1 MNKKVLTLCVSA
13 LLAGAWTTL
22 DAKVVSV
29 QPTIGGTYLIGTGVG
44 DNTVTNLL
52 KPGDFTSD
60 ATGSVNSNSEAWVLE
75 DAGEGMFY
83 LQIAEGTNAGQYLAF
98 YDESN
103 GGTNGDFLTY
113 SEETT
118 TAIKFKFA
126 ENGGIVVAEEIGG
139 DNGKFLVNDP
149 FVLTA
154 SGRAKVDF
162 SNRTDPAT
170 PLTFAVYGSNDN
182 AYDGMPGLDKIVTDG
197 ADVNVNSLAGNIT
210 VEAPLNILA
219 NGIYLS
225 VVTND
230 NGYHILAT
238 GDKQIEADEL
248 TASNSLV
255 ASWEWQ
261 EGKLVSTASL
271 RTENV
276 PTAYLTYDSESGNY
290 GITYVESQ
298 ATNFAE
304 DKAGIENA
312 TISVSATSFEGKEY
326 ASVPTTGI
334 IEANPI
340 NGNALEKLSSV
351 PSGYAVV
358 CLYDG
363 TTNYYLK
370 DDGNGNVSLAE
381 NFTAADYKDFLW
393 SVSRSGSGDVFNY
406 TFTNLASGKAWS
418 NGYSTFVGAGDISG
432 LTLTLS
438 NGNIGVSSGSI
449 DYNATTKAIVSFY
462 EAPTAAK
469 TLGELNAIYNPGF
482 AMTIKIS
489 KDGKE
494 TIEDVDK
501 FSGTLYPVAAY
512 SGGKT
517 IVRIWDNDEYA
528 AGHNAKMLVLDKTT
542 KVGSD
547 DNSNVEGSFKWISE
561 KEYNKNK
568 DNYEADFQFLYSL
581 SEGKNDGADIEW
593 VKVGNSYLYILST
606 GNNRYQLTTISYVN
620 DKTAQP
626 YIVLQSNNVVNVTT
640 LLGKYLTFSFVNNQ
654 DLAQDGSEEYK
665 LNGIL
670 SVANRDNSGDE
681 ADYVK
686 ASSVLANAPETQWV
700 ITDANKSANTFTITN
715 READVEITNV
725 TLRNNNDGTY
735 TLYSADVNNDNISAD
750 VVKMTATTIVGT
762 RHMDGF
768 MDAKPGELRNQVFH
782 IGQYHYE
789 TGNSTAFWTENH
801 QSNRSHQLG
810 VTTSEENAVN
820 WKLAIQMQ
828 RDEDDLVTADADTIY
843 ITRNLASL
851 NSAGNI
857 VTNEVA
863 DTLAILQYTFQNQG
877 NLEYVIYNEGN
888 NLNYYQCQE
897 DYSWDGENVWTGD
910 DDNVTYPAVRF
921 ALKMKPDST
930 YNIIPIDK
938 SYNEEAEA
946 VIATLTDKKVYV
958 ANSEQWGSVK
968 HMDLY
973 AADNN
978 SLMQV
983 LPVDRPEYRQIEMV
997 WGDTIKLWRNEN
1009 ESQVVY
1015 EKRDDKSIV
1024 NDETLSFLNI
1034 DNDNQFDMNPAI
1046 FADTAYINRWDAD
1059 GVKNTCY
1066 QYLLA
1071 VDVENVSEYFCPLT
1085 PEHNTD
1091 AWREANG
1098 GPCPDAKKSAYVEGR
1113 FLVNLIDTANVYGL
1127 THLHNNPYIN
1137 RTEEGNDCAKLS
1149 FVEGVHAGDTLYL
1162 FRGNG
1167 DTIKLA
1173 LDTPDFNVAKFAF
1186 KYEDVEEGSFKIQ
1199 TQWKKYLAPE
1209 NKYTE
1214 AKDFAEAYEDAAAE
1228 RNESMISNEGY
1239 LRFVNGCL
1247 VVDKNYQKGD
1257 IFNMTE
1263 RYTAQAPTANEEIS
1277 AENAAVSVVATDG
1290 AVIIKGAEGKN
1301 VVIATILGKV
1311 VANETVNSDNETIAV
1326 PAGIAVVS
1334 VDGESF
1340 KVVVK

>member
-52 KPGDFTSD
+52 KSSTFESTD
-60 ATGSVNSNSEAWVLE
+60 
-75 DAGEGMFY
+75 GEGAVSNNAEAFVLVPVDGAEGQFY
-83 LQIAEGTNAGQYLAF
+83 LQVAEGETYGGQYLSINTADQNSTVNYFLTYAEGTDNAV
-98 YDESN
+98 
-103 GGTNGDFLTY
+103 
-113 SEETT
+113 
-118 TAIKFKFA
+118 KFKFDG
-126 ENGGIVVAEEIGG
+126 NTIVVAERVGNTQHYFTEGTPLKLFAG
-139 DNGKFLVNDP
+139 
-149 FVLTA
+149 A
-154 SGRAKVDF
+154 RAKVDYD
-162 SNRTDPAT
+162 NPTDNGT
-170 PLTFAVYGSNDN
+170 ELVFAVYGADDVYN
-182 AYDGMPGLDKIVTDG
+182 GMPGLDK
-197 ADVNVNSLAGNIT
+197 
-210 VEAPLNILA
+210 
-219 NGIYLS
+219 

-230 NGYHILAT
+230 GVVDPLTLTSEVTVKAPLNYKLQNGNYLVVKTNDAGEYVLEAT
-238 GDKQIEADEL
+238 EGDKAIDAL
-248 TASNSLV
+248 TASNSLA

-261 EGKLVSTASL
+261 AGKLVSTASL
-271 RTENV
+271 RCGDNNKIV
-276 PTAYLTYDSESGNY
+276 ALTYTDGKYDVASVS
-290 GITYVESQ
+290 V
-298 ATNFAE
+298 ATNFAV
-304 DKAGIENA
+304 DKTGIEDA
-312 TISVSATSFEGKEY
+312 TISVSATSFEGEEY
-326 ASVPTTGI
+326 ASIPTSGI
-334 IEANPI
+334 IAANPI
-340 NGNALEKLSSV
+340 SGNALEKLSSV
-351 PSGYAVV
+351 PSDYVV
-358 CLYDG
+358 VMVG
-363 TTNYYLK
+363 NYYLQ
-370 DDGNGNVSLAE
+370 DAGTTS
-381 NFTAADYKDFLW
+381 AADVQLANSISADDYKQFLW
-393 SVSRSGSGDVFNY
+393 SVSRSQSGNVFNY
-406 TFTNLASGKAWS
+406 TFTNLATGQTWTE
-418 NGYSTFVGAGDISG
+418 NGYSTFVGAGDVSG
-432 LTLTLS
+432 LTLTL
-438 NGNIGVSSGSI
+438 NNLNIGISGSDI
-449 DYNATTKAIVSFY
+449 AVGAATKAIVSFY
-462 EAPTAAK
+462 EAPMAAK
-469 TLGELNAIYNPGF
+469 TYDELNNIYKPGF
-482 AMTIKIS
+482 AMTIKVS

-494 TIEDVDK
+494 TIEDVNL
-501 FSGTLYPVAAY
+501 FGSTLYPEGTTGSTTV
-512 SGGKT
+512 KL
-517 IVRIWDNDEYA
+517 WDNKDLKD
-528 AGHNAKMLVLDKTT
+528 GHNAKMLVLDKTT

-561 KEYNKNK
+561 KEYNKK
-568 DNYEADFQFLYSL
+568 TKNYEANFQFLYSL
-581 SEGKNDGADIEW
+581 SSGKNDGADIEW

-606 GNNRYQLTTISYVN
+606 GNNRYQLTTIN
-620 DKTAQP
+620 GITEDTAQP

-715 READVEITNV
+715 READVKITGV

-735 TLYSADVNNDNISAD
+735 TLYSTENGSNISAD

-897 DYSWDGENVWTGD
+897 DYSWDGENDPTGD
-910 DDNVTYPAVRF
+910 TDNGTKAAVRF

-930 YNIIPIDK
+930 YNVIPVVKYYD
-938 SYNEEAEA
+938 NDAEET
-946 VIATLTDKKVYV
+946 VIELGDKKVYV

-1209 NKYTE
+1209 NEYTE

>member
-1 MNKKVLTLCVSA
+1 MNKKFSTLVAVLLA
-13 LLAGAWTTL
+13 AGAWTTL
-22 DAKVVSV
+22 EAKVVEV
-29 QPTIGGTYLIGTGVG
+29 AAPQIGNAYVIGTSVDEVSDEITSLLNADG
-44 DNTVTNLL
+44 TITAEATEVTATTTKWTLEGIPETDFFYL
-52 KPGDFTSD
+52 K
-60 ATGSVNSNSEAWVLE
+60 NSEEKYLSIASE
-75 DAGEGMFY
+75 AGENDWVEYAETTEHAVKFKFDADGKTLRVAETISNTGTFQAECPLVIQNNKIRVAY
-83 LQIAEGTNAGQYLAF
+83 GQTGAEGTPFAF
-98 YDESN
+98 ALY
-103 GGTNGDFLTY
+103 T
-113 SEETT
+113 SEE
-118 TAIKFKFA
+118 
-126 ENGGIVVAEEIGG
+126 V
-139 DNGKFLVNDP
+139 
-149 FVLTA
+149 
-154 SGRAKVDF
+154 
-162 SNRTDPAT
+162 PA
-170 PLTFAVYGSNDN
+170 
-182 AYDGMPGLDKIVTDG
+182 GMPGLE
-197 ADVNVNSLAGNIT
+197 DVIT
-210 VEAPLNILA
+210 VNGEVNKETLTGDITVKAPLNIKLQ
-219 NGIYLS
+219 NGNYL
-225 VVTND
+225 VVKTND
-230 NGYHILAT
+230 AGEYVLEAT
-238 GDKQIEADEL
+238 EGDKAIDAL
-248 TASNSLV
+248 TASNSLA

-261 EGKLVSTASL
+261 AGKLVSTASL
-271 RTENV
+271 RCGDNNKIV
-276 PTAYLTYDSESGNY
+276 ALTYTDGKYDVASVY
-290 GITYVESQ
+290 A
-298 ATNFAE
+298 ATNFAV
-304 DKAGIENA
+304 DKAGIEDA
-312 TISVSATSFEGKEY
+312 TISVSATSFEGEEY
-326 ASVPTTGI
+326 ASIPTSGI
-334 IEANPI
+334 IAANPI
-340 NGNALEKLSSV
+340 SGNALEKLSSV
-351 PSGYAVV
+351 PSDYVV
-358 CLYDG
+358 VMVGDYYLQDAG
-363 TTNYYLK
+363 TT
-370 DDGNGNVSLAE
+370 S
-381 NFTAADYKDFLW
+381 AADVQLANSISADDYKQFLW
-393 SVSRSGSGDVFNY
+393 SVSRSQSGNVFNY
-406 TFTNLASGKAWS
+406 TFTNLATGKTWTE
-418 NGYSTFVGAGDISG
+418 NGYSTFVGAGDVSG
-432 LTLTLS
+432 LTLTLNS
-438 NGNIGVSSGSI
+438 QNIGISGT
-449 DYNATTKAIVSFY
+449 DVEVGAATKAIVSFY
-462 EAPTAAK
+462 EAPMAAK
-469 TLGELNAIYNPGF
+469 KLSELNAIYNPGF

-501 FSGTLYPVAAY
+501 FNGTLYPTASSADA
-512 SGGKT
+512 T
-517 IVRIWDNDEYA
+517 TVRIWDNDEYA

-561 KEYNKNK
+561 KEYNKNTK
-568 DNYEADFQFLYSL
+568 NYEANFQFLYSL
-581 SEGKNDGADIEW
+581 SSGKNDGADIEW

-606 GNNRYQLTTISYVN
+606 GNNRYQLTTIN
-620 DKTAQP
+620 GITEDTAQP

-670 SVANRDNSGDE
+670 SVANRDNRGDE

-715 READVEITNV
+715 READVKITGV

-735 TLYSADVNNDNISAD
+735 TLYSTESGSNISAD

-1209 NKYTE
+1209 NEYTE

-1277 AENAAVSVVATDG
+1277 AENAAVSVVATEG

>member
-52 KPGDFTSD
+52 KSSTFESTD
-60 ATGSVNSNSEAWVLE
+60 
-75 DAGEGMFY
+75 GEGAVSNNAEAFVLVPVDGAEGQFY
-83 LQIAEGTNAGQYLAF
+83 LQVAEGETYGGQYLSINTADQNSTVNYFLTYAEGTDNAV
-98 YDESN
+98 
-103 GGTNGDFLTY
+103 
-113 SEETT
+113 
-118 TAIKFKFA
+118 KFKFDG
-126 ENGGIVVAEEIGG
+126 NTIVVAERVGNTQHYFTEGTPLKLFAG
-139 DNGKFLVNDP
+139 
-149 FVLTA
+149 A
-154 SGRAKVDF
+154 RAKVDYD
-162 SNRTDPAT
+162 NPTDNGT
-170 PLTFAVYGSNDN
+170 ELVFAVYGADDVYN
-182 AYDGMPGLDKIVTDG
+182 GMPGLENVVTNNGIVDPLTLTSE
-197 ADVNVNSLAGNIT
+197 VT
-210 VEAPLNILA
+210 VKAPLNIKLQ
-219 NGIYLS
+219 NGNYL
-225 VVTND
+225 VVKTND
-230 NGYHILAT
+230 AGEYVLEAT
-238 GDKQIEADEL
+238 EGDKAIDAL
-248 TASNSLV
+248 TASNSLA
-255 ASWEWQ
+255 ASWKWQ
-261 EGKLVSTASL
+261 AGKLVSTASL
-271 RTENV
+271 RCGDNNKIV
-276 PTAYLTYDSESGNY
+276 ALTYTDGKYDVASVSA
-290 GITYVESQ
+290 
-298 ATNFAE
+298 ATNFAV
-304 DKAGIENA
+304 DKTGIENA
-312 TISVSATSFEGKEY
+312 TISVSATSFEG
-326 ASVPTTGI
+326 SNTIPVITGGI
-334 IEANPI
+334 IVENPLI
-340 NGNALEKLSSV
+340 LNGNTEKVAGIPSDYVIIALEEGNNS
-351 PSGYAVV
+351 
-358 CLYDG
+358 
-363 TTNYYLK
+363 YYLV
-370 DDGNGNVSLAE
+370 DDGEGNVSLS
-381 NFTAADYKDFLW
+381 NRFNADNYKQYLW
-393 SVSRSGSGDVFNY
+393 KVGNSTSGNVANY
-406 TFTNLASGKAWS
+406 TFTNLASGKAWT
-418 NGYSTFVGAGDISG
+418 NGYSTFVGAGDVSG
-432 LTLTLS
+432 LTLTLQ
-438 NGNIGVSSGSI
+438 NGNIGISGSGNSVTI
-449 DYNATTKAIVSFY
+449 DYNAATKAIVSFY
-462 EAPTAAK
+462 EAPMAAK
-469 TLGELNAIYNPGF
+469 KLSELNAIYNPGF

-501 FSGTLYPVAAY
+501 FNGTLYPTASSADA
-512 SGGKT
+512 T
-517 IVRIWDNDEYA
+517 TVRIWDNDEYA

-561 KEYNKNK
+561 KEYNKNTK
-568 DNYEADFQFLYSL
+568 NYEANFQFLYSL
-581 SEGKNDGADIEW
+581 SSGKNNGADIEW

-606 GNNRYQLTTISYVN
+606 GNNRYQLTTIN
-620 DKTAQP
+620 GITEDTAQP

-640 LLGKYLTFSFVNNQ
+640 LLGKYLTFSFAEKTVE
-654 DLAQDGSEEYK
+654 DKSEEYK
-665 LNGIL
+665 LNCVL
-670 SVANRDNSGDE
+670 SVANRNGVDE

-700 ITDANKSANTFTITN
+700 ITDANKSANTFTIKN

-735 TLYSADVNNDNISAD
+735 TLYSTQTNSNISAD

-828 RDEDDLVTADADTIY
+828 RDEDDLVTTDADTIY

-877 NLEYVIYNEGN
+877 NLEYVIYNNDEK
-888 NLNYYQCQE
+888 LNYYQCQE
-897 DYSWDGENVWTGD
+897 DYSWDGENDPTGD
-910 DDNVTYPAVRF
+910 TDNGTKAAVRF

-930 YNIIPIDK
+930 YN
-938 SYNEEAEA
+938 
-946 VIATLTDKKVYV
+946 VIAIQKEGDVVKLGDKKVYV

-968 HMDLY
+968 QMDLY

-1015 EKRDDKSIV
+1015 EKRDDKSVV
-1024 NDETLSFLNI
+1024 NDKTLSFLNI

-1186 KYEDVEEGSFKIQ
+1186 KYDDVEEGSFKIQ
-1199 TQWKKYLAPE
+1199 TQWKQYLAPD
-1209 NKYTE
+1209 NQYTE
-1214 AKDFAEAYEDAAAE
+1214 AKDFAEAYEEAAAT
-1228 RNESMISNEGY
+1228 RDESMISNEGY

-1277 AENAAVSVVATDG
+1277 AENAAVSVVATEG

>member
-1 MNKKVLTLCVSA
+1 MNKKFSTLVAVLLA
-13 LLAGAWTTL
+13 AGAWTTL
-22 DAKVVSV
+22 EAKVVEV
-29 QPTIGGTYLIGTGVG
+29 AAPQIGNAYVIGTSVDEVSDEITSLLNADG
-44 DNTVTNLL
+44 TITAEATEVTATTTKWTLEGIPETDFFYL
-52 KPGDFTSD
+52 K
-60 ATGSVNSNSEAWVLE
+60 NSEEKYLSIASE
-75 DAGEGMFY
+75 AGENDWVEYAETTEHAVKFKFDADGKTLRVAETISNTGTFQAECPLVIQNNKIRVAY
-83 LQIAEGTNAGQYLAF
+83 GQTGAEGTPFAF
-98 YDESN
+98 ALY
-103 GGTNGDFLTY
+103 T
-113 SEETT
+113 SEE
-118 TAIKFKFA
+118 
-126 ENGGIVVAEEIGG
+126 V
-139 DNGKFLVNDP
+139 
-149 FVLTA
+149 
-154 SGRAKVDF
+154 
-162 SNRTDPAT
+162 PA
-170 PLTFAVYGSNDN
+170 
-182 AYDGMPGLDKIVTDG
+182 GMPGLE
-197 ADVNVNSLAGNIT
+197 DVIT
-210 VEAPLNILA
+210 VNGEVNKETLTGDITVKAPLNIKLQ
-219 NGIYLS
+219 NGNYL
-225 VVTND
+225 VVKTND
-230 NGYHILAT
+230 AGEYVLEAT
-238 GDKQIEADEL
+238 EGDKAIDAL
-248 TASNSLV
+248 TASNSLA

-261 EGKLVSTASL
+261 AGKLVSMASL
-271 RTENV
+271 RCGDNNKIV
-276 PTAYLTYDSESGNY
+276 ALTYTDGKYDVASVSA
-290 GITYVESQ
+290 
-298 ATNFAE
+298 ATNFAV
-304 DKAGIENA
+304 DKTGIENA

-326 ASVPTTGI
+326 ASVQTTGI

-340 NGNALEKLSSV
+340 NGGALEKLSSV

-381 NFTAADYKDFLW
+381 DFTAADYKDFLW

-406 TFTNLASGKAWS
+406 TFTNLASGKAWTE
-418 NGYSTFVGAGDISG
+418 NNYSTFVGAGDVSG
-432 LTLTLS
+432 LTLTLNS
-438 NGNIGVSSGSI
+438 QNIGISGT
-449 DYNATTKAIVSFY
+449 DVEVGAATKAIVSFY
-462 EAPTAAK
+462 ETPTAAK
-469 TLGELNAIYNPGF
+469 TLDELNAIYNPGF
-482 AMTIKIS
+482 AMTVKIS
-489 KDGKE
+489 KNGKE
-494 TIEDVDK
+494 TIEGVEN

-1059 GVKNTCY
+1059 GVKDTCY

-1199 TQWKKYLAPE
+1199 TQWKQYLAPD
-1209 NKYTE
+1209 NQYTE

-1326 PAGIAVVS
+1326 QAGIAVVS

>member
-1 MNKKVLTLCVSA
+1 MNRKVLTLCVST
-13 LLAGAWTTL
+13 LLASAWTTL
-22 DAKVVSV
+22 DAKVVEV
-29 QPTIGGTYLIGTGVG
+29 ATPQLDNAYVIGTSVDEVSDEITSLLNADG
-44 DNTVTNLL
+44 TITAEATEVTATTTKWTLEGIPETDFFYL
-52 KPGDFTSD
+52 K
-60 ATGSVNSNSEAWVLE
+60 NSEEKYLSIASE
-75 DAGEGMFY
+75 AGENDWVEYAETTEHAVKFKFDADGKTLRVAETISNIGTFQAECPLVIQNNKIRVAY
-83 LQIAEGTNAGQYLAF
+83 GQTGAEGTPFAF
-98 YDESN
+98 ALY
-103 GGTNGDFLTY
+103 T
-113 SEETT
+113 SEE
-118 TAIKFKFA
+118 
-126 ENGGIVVAEEIGG
+126 V
-139 DNGKFLVNDP
+139 
-149 FVLTA
+149 
-154 SGRAKVDF
+154 
-162 SNRTDPAT
+162 PA
-170 PLTFAVYGSNDN
+170 
-182 AYDGMPGLDKIVTDG
+182 GMPGLE
-197 ADVNVNSLAGNIT
+197 DVIT
-210 VEAPLNILA
+210 VNGEVNTETLTGDITVKAPLNIKLQ
-219 NGIYLS
+219 NGNYL
-225 VVTND
+225 VVKTND
-230 NGYHILAT
+230 AGEYVLEAT
-238 GDKQIEADEL
+238 EGDKAIDAL
-248 TASNSLV
+248 TASNSLA

-261 EGKLVSTASL
+261 AGKLVSTASL
-271 RTENV
+271 RCGDNNKIV
-276 PTAYLTYDSESGNY
+276 ALTYTDGEYDVAAVSA
-290 GITYVESQ
+290 
-298 ATNFAE
+298 ATNFAV
-304 DKAGIENA
+304 DKTGIENA
-312 TISVSATSFEGKEY
+312 TISVSATSFEGEEY
-326 ASVPTTGI
+326 ASIPTSGI
-334 IEANPI
+334 IAANPI
-340 NGNALEKLSSV
+340 SGNALEKLSSV
-351 PSGYAVV
+351 PSDYVV
-358 CLYDG
+358 VMVG
-363 TTNYYLK
+363 NYYLQ
-370 DDGNGNVSLAE
+370 DAGTTS
-381 NFTAADYKDFLW
+381 AADVQLANSISADDYKQFLW
-393 SVSRSGSGDVFNY
+393 SVSRSQSGNVFNY
-406 TFTNLASGKAWS
+406 TFTNLATGQTWTE
-418 NGYSTFVGAGDISG
+418 NGYSTFVGAGDVSG
-432 LTLTLS
+432 LTLTL
-438 NGNIGVSSGSI
+438 NNLNIGISGSDI
-449 DYNATTKAIVSFY
+449 AVGAATKAIVSFY
-462 EAPTAAK
+462 EAPMAAK
-469 TLGELNAIYNPGF
+469 TYDELNNIYKPGF
-482 AMTIKIS
+482 AMTIKVS

-494 TIEDVDK
+494 TIEDVNL
-501 FSGTLYPVAAY
+501 FGSTLYPEGTTGSTTV
-512 SGGKT
+512 KL
-517 IVRIWDNDEYA
+517 WDNKDLEN
-528 AGHNAKMLVLDKTT
+528 GHNAKMLVLDKTT

-547 DNSNVEGSFKWISE
+547 DNSNVEGSFKWIS
-561 KEYNKNK
+561 KSEYDKNQ
-568 DNYEADFQFLYSL
+568 DNYETDFQFLYSL
-581 SEGKNDGADIEW
+581 SSGKNDGADIEW
-593 VKVGNSYLYILST
+593 VKVGNNYLYILST
-606 GNNRYQLTTISYVN
+606 GNNRYQLTTIN
-620 DKTAQP
+620 GITKDTAQP
-626 YIVLQSNNVVNVTT
+626 YIVLQGNNVVNVTT

-654 DLAQDGSEEYK
+654 DLDPNGSEEYK

-670 SVANRDNSGDE
+670 SVANRNGADE

-686 ASSVLANAPETQWV
+686 SSSVLANAPEAQWV
-700 ITDANKSANTFTITN
+700 ITAADKSTNTFTITN
-715 READVEITNV
+715 REANESITGV

-735 TLYSADVNNDNISAD
+735 TLYSTDANNDNISAD

-801 QSNRSHQLG
+801 QANRSHQLG

-897 DYSWDGENVWTGD
+897 DYSWDGENEPTGD
-910 DDNVTYPAVRF
+910 VDDVTYPAVRF

-930 YNIIPIDK
+930 YN
-938 SYNEEAEA
+938 
-946 VIATLTDKKVYV
+946 VIAIQKEGDVVKLGDKKVYV

-968 HMDLY
+968 QMDLY

-1015 EKRDDKSIV
+1015 EKRDDKSVV

-1199 TQWKKYLAPE
+1199 TQWKKYLAPV
-1209 NKYTE
+1209 NDYTE

-1290 AVIIKGAEGKN
+1290 AVVIKGAEGKN

-1311 VANETVNSDNETIAV
+1311 VANETINSDNETIAV

>member
-1 MNKKVLTLCVSA
+1 MNKKFSTLVAVLLA
-13 LLAGAWTTL
+13 AGAWTTL
-22 DAKVVSV
+22 EAKVVEV
-29 QPTIGGTYLIGTGVG
+29 AAPQIGNAYVIGTSVDEVSDEITSLLNADG
-44 DNTVTNLL
+44 TITAEATEVTATTTKWTLEGIPETDFFYL
-52 KPGDFTSD
+52 K
-60 ATGSVNSNSEAWVLE
+60 NSEEKYLSIASE
-75 DAGEGMFY
+75 AGENDWVEYAETTEHAVKFKFDADGKTLRVAETISNTGTFQAECPLVIQNNKIRVAY
-83 LQIAEGTNAGQYLAF
+83 GQTGAEGTPFAF
-98 YDESN
+98 ALY
-103 GGTNGDFLTY
+103 T
-113 SEETT
+113 SEE
-118 TAIKFKFA
+118 
-126 ENGGIVVAEEIGG
+126 V
-139 DNGKFLVNDP
+139 
-149 FVLTA
+149 
-154 SGRAKVDF
+154 
-162 SNRTDPAT
+162 PA
-170 PLTFAVYGSNDN
+170 
-182 AYDGMPGLDKIVTDG
+182 GMPGLE
-197 ADVNVNSLAGNIT
+197 DVIT
-210 VEAPLNILA
+210 VNGEVNKETLTGDITVKAPLNIKLQ
-219 NGIYLS
+219 NGNYL
-225 VVTND
+225 VVKTND
-230 NGYHILAT
+230 AGEYVLEAT
-238 GDKQIEADEL
+238 EGDKAIDAL
-248 TASNSLV
+248 TASNSLA

-261 EGKLVSTASL
+261 AGKLVSTASL
-271 RTENV
+271 RCGDNNKIV
-276 PTAYLTYDSESGNY
+276 ALTYTDGKYDVASVY
-290 GITYVESQ
+290 A
-298 ATNFAE
+298 ATNFAV
-304 DKAGIENA
+304 DKAGIEDA
-312 TISVSATSFEGKEY
+312 TISVSATSFEGEEY
-326 ASVPTTGI
+326 ASIPTSGI
-334 IEANPI
+334 IAANPI
-340 NGNALEKLSSV
+340 SGNALEKLSSV
-351 PSGYAVV
+351 PSDYVV
-358 CLYDG
+358 VMVGDYYLQDAG
-363 TTNYYLK
+363 TT
-370 DDGNGNVSLAE
+370 S
-381 NFTAADYKDFLW
+381 AADVQLANSISADDYKQFLW
-393 SVSRSGSGDVFNY
+393 SVSRSQSGNVFNY
-406 TFTNLASGKAWS
+406 TFTNLATGKTWTE
-418 NGYSTFVGAGDISG
+418 NGYSTFVGAGDVSG
-432 LTLTLS
+432 LTLTLNS
-438 NGNIGVSSGSI
+438 QNIGISGT
-449 DYNATTKAIVSFY
+449 DVEVGAATKAIVSFY
-462 EAPTAAK
+462 EAPMAAK
-469 TLGELNAIYNPGF
+469 KLSELNAIYNPGF

-501 FSGTLYPVAAY
+501 FNGTLYPTASSADA
-512 SGGKT
+512 T
-517 IVRIWDNDEYA
+517 TVRIWDNDEYA

-561 KEYNKNK
+561 KEYNKNTK
-568 DNYEADFQFLYSL
+568 NYEANFQFLYSL
-581 SEGKNDGADIEW
+581 SSGKNDGADIEW

-606 GNNRYQLTTISYVN
+606 GNNRYQLTTIN
-620 DKTAQP
+620 GITEDTAQP

-670 SVANRDNSGDE
+670 SVANSDNRGDE

-715 READVEITNV
+715 READVKITGV

-735 TLYSADVNNDNISAD
+735 TLYSTESGSNISAD

-768 MDAKPGELRNQVFH
+768 MDAKPAELRNQVFH

-1209 NKYTE
+1209 NEYTE

-1277 AENAAVSVVATDG
+1277 AENAAVSVVATEG

>member
-1 MNKKVLTLCVSA
+1 MNKKFSTLVAVLLA
-13 LLAGAWTTL
+13 AGAWTTL
-22 DAKVVSV
+22 EAKVVEV
-29 QPTIGGTYLIGTGVG
+29 AAPQIGNAYVIGTSVDEVSDEITSLLNADG
-44 DNTVTNLL
+44 TITAEATEVTATTTKWTLEGIPETDFFYL
-52 KPGDFTSD
+52 K
-60 ATGSVNSNSEAWVLE
+60 NSEEKYLSIASE
-75 DAGEGMFY
+75 AGENDWVEYAETTEHAVKFKFDADGKTLRVAETISNTGTFQAECPLVIQNNKIRVAY
-83 LQIAEGTNAGQYLAF
+83 GQTGAEGTPFAF
-98 YDESN
+98 ALY
-103 GGTNGDFLTY
+103 T
-113 SEETT
+113 SEE
-118 TAIKFKFA
+118 
-126 ENGGIVVAEEIGG
+126 V
-139 DNGKFLVNDP
+139 
-149 FVLTA
+149 
-154 SGRAKVDF
+154 
-162 SNRTDPAT
+162 PA
-170 PLTFAVYGSNDN
+170 
-182 AYDGMPGLDKIVTDG
+182 GMPGLE
-197 ADVNVNSLAGNIT
+197 DVIT
-210 VEAPLNILA
+210 VNGEVNKETLTGDITVKAPLNIKLQ
-219 NGIYLS
+219 NGNYL
-225 VVTND
+225 VVKTND
-230 NGYHILAT
+230 AGEYVLEAT
-238 GDKQIEADEL
+238 EGDKAIDAL
-248 TASNSLV
+248 TASNSLA

-261 EGKLVSTASL
+261 AGKLVSTASL
-271 RTENV
+271 RCGDNNKIV
-276 PTAYLTYDSESGNY
+276 ALTYTDGKYDVASVY
-290 GITYVESQ
+290 A
-298 ATNFAE
+298 ATNFAV
-304 DKAGIENA
+304 DKAGIEDA
-312 TISVSATSFEGKEY
+312 TISVSATSFEGEEY
-326 ASVPTTGI
+326 ASIPTSGI
-334 IEANPI
+334 IAANPI
-340 NGNALEKLSSV
+340 SGNALEKLSSV
-351 PSGYAVV
+351 PSDYVV
-358 CLYDG
+358 VMVGDYYLQDAG
-363 TTNYYLK
+363 TT
-370 DDGNGNVSLAE
+370 S
-381 NFTAADYKDFLW
+381 AADVQLANSISADDYKQFLW
-393 SVSRSGSGDVFNY
+393 SVSRSQSGNVFNY
-406 TFTNLASGKAWS
+406 TFTNLATGKTWTE
-418 NGYSTFVGAGDISG
+418 NGYSTFVGAGDVSG
-432 LTLTLS
+432 LTLTLNS
-438 NGNIGVSSGSI
+438 QNIGISGT
-449 DYNATTKAIVSFY
+449 DVEVGAATKAIVSFY
-462 EAPTAAK
+462 EAPMAAK
-469 TLGELNAIYNPGF
+469 KLSELNAIYNPGF

-501 FSGTLYPVAAY
+501 FNGTLYPTASSADA
-512 SGGKT
+512 T
-517 IVRIWDNDEYA
+517 TVRIWDNDEYA

-561 KEYNKNK
+561 KEYNKNTK
-568 DNYEADFQFLYSL
+568 NYEANFQFLYSL
-581 SEGKNDGADIEW
+581 SSGKNDGADIEW

-606 GNNRYQLTTISYVN
+606 GNNRYQLTTIN
-620 DKTAQP
+620 GITEDTAQP

-670 SVANRDNSGDE
+670 SVANRDNRGDE

-715 READVEITNV
+715 READVKITGV

-735 TLYSADVNNDNISAD
+735 TLYSTESGSNISAD

-1209 NKYTE
+1209 NEYTE

-1257 IFNMTE
+1257 SCNMTE
-1263 RYTAQAPTANEEIS
+1263 R
-1277 AENAAVSVVATDG
+1277 
-1290 AVIIKGAEGKN
+1290 
-1301 VVIATILGKV
+1301 
-1311 VANETVNSDNETIAV
+1311 
-1326 PAGIAVVS
+1326 
-1334 VDGESF
+1334 
-1340 KVVVK
+1340 

>member
-52 KPGDFTSD
+52 KSSTFESTD
-60 ATGSVNSNSEAWVLE
+60 
-75 DAGEGMFY
+75 GEGAVSNNAEAFVLVPVDGAEGQFY
-83 LQIAEGTNAGQYLAF
+83 LQVAEGETYGGQYLSINTADQNSTVNYFLTYAEGTDNAV
-98 YDESN
+98 
-103 GGTNGDFLTY
+103 
-113 SEETT
+113 
-118 TAIKFKFA
+118 KFKFDG
-126 ENGGIVVAEEIGG
+126 NTIVVAERVGNTQHYFTEGTPLKLFAG
-139 DNGKFLVNDP
+139 
-149 FVLTA
+149 A
-154 SGRAKVDF
+154 RAKVDYD
-162 SNRTDPAT
+162 NPTDNGT
-170 PLTFAVYGSNDN
+170 ELVFAVYGADDVYN
-182 AYDGMPGLDKIVTDG
+182 GMPGLENVVTNNGIVDPLTLTSE
-197 ADVNVNSLAGNIT
+197 VT
-210 VEAPLNILA
+210 VKAPLNIKLQ
-219 NGIYLS
+219 NGNYL
-225 VVTND
+225 VVKTND
-230 NGYHILAT
+230 AGEYVLEAT
-238 GDKQIEADEL
+238 EGDKAIDAL
-248 TASNSLV
+248 TASNSLA

-261 EGKLVSTASL
+261 AGKLVSTASL
-271 RTENV
+271 RCGDNNKIV
-276 PTAYLTYDSESGNY
+276 ALTYTDGKYDVASVS
-290 GITYVESQ
+290 V
-298 ATNFAE
+298 ATNFAV
-304 DKAGIENA
+304 DKTGIEDA
-312 TISVSATSFEGKEY
+312 TISVSATSFEG
-326 ASVPTTGI
+326 SNTIPVITGGI
-334 IEANPI
+334 IVDNPLTQYGTSEKVAGI
-340 NGNALEKLSSV
+340 PSDYAIIALQEGNSSYYLV
-351 PSGYAVV
+351 D
-358 CLYDG
+358 DG
-363 TTNYYLK
+363 T
-370 DDGNGNVSLAE
+370 GNVSLSNSFNA
-381 NFTAADYKDFLW
+381 NNYKQYLW
-393 SVSRSGSGDVFNY
+393 KVSNSTSGNVVNY
-406 TFTNLASGKAWS
+406 TFTNLASGKAWT

-432 LTLTLS
+432 LTLTLQ
-438 NGNIGVSSGSI
+438 NGNIGISGSGNSATI
-449 DYNATTKAIVSFY
+449 DYNAATKAIVSFY
-462 EAPTAAK
+462 EAPMAAK
-469 TLGELNAIYNPGF
+469 KLSELNAIYNPGF

-501 FSGTLYPVAAY
+501 FSGTLYPTASSADA
-512 SGGKT
+512 T
-517 IVRIWDNDEYA
+517 TVRIWDNDEYA

-700 ITDANKSANTFTITN
+700 ITDANKSANTFTIKN

-735 TLYSADVNNDNISAD
+735 TLYSTQTNSNISAD

-828 RDEDDLVTADADTIY
+828 RDEDDLVTTDADTIY

-877 NLEYVIYNEGN
+877 NLEYVIYNNGEK
-888 NLNYYQCQE
+888 LNYYQCQE
-897 DYSWDGENVWTGD
+897 DYSWDGENDPTGD
-910 DDNVTYPAVRF
+910 TDNGTKAAVRF

-930 YNIIPIDK
+930 YN
-938 SYNEEAEA
+938 
-946 VIATLTDKKVYV
+946 VIAIQKEGDVVKLGDKKVYV

-968 HMDLY
+968 QMDLY

-1015 EKRDDKSIV
+1015 EKRDDKSVV

-1209 NKYTE
+1209 NEYTE